1 MHAYSLLRVSDPKK
15 YTFTG
20 KKQMLT
26 VLSVKKSKDI
36 TCFQCY
42 VSNSVGEE
50 FGNGC
55 LNVICKFMVILLTCV
70 FHSVDF

>member
-1 MHAYSLLRVSDPKK
+1 MLRVSDPNK
-15 YTFTG
+15 YVFADNS
-20 KKQMLT
+20 QVLT
-26 VLSVKKSKDI
+26 VKSAQKSKDI

-55 LNVICKFMVILLTCV
+55 LNVICKFIIILLTCA
-70 FHSVDF
+70 FQSFS

>member
-1 MHAYSLLRVSDPKK
+1 MLRVSDPNK
-15 YTFTG
+15 YVFADNS
-20 KKQMLT
+20 QVLT
-26 VLSVKKSKDI
+26 VKSAQKSKDI

-55 LNVICKFMVILLTCV
+55 LNVICKLIIILLTCAL
-70 FHSVDF
+70 HSVDF

>member
-1 MHAYSLLRVSDPKK
+1 MHAHSLLCVSDPKK
-15 YTFTG
+15 YVFTDQ
-20 KKQMLT
+20 KQMLT
-26 VLSVKKSKDI
+26 VMSVRKSKDI

-55 LNVICKFMVILLTCV
+55 LNVICKFIIILLTCA
-70 FHSVDF
+70 FQSFS

>member
-1 MHAYSLLRVSDPKK
+1 MLRVSDPNK
-15 YTFTG
+15 YVFADNG
-20 KKQMLT
+20 QVLT
-26 VLSVKKSKDI
+26 VKSAQKSKDI

-55 LNVICKFMVILLTCV
+55 LNVICKFIGILLTCA